1 MRIPSLLALLFL
13 CAFRPACAADAGSL
27 QEQINQIAKSHRG
40 QVTLYAENL
49 RTHETVSIHPDEP
62 VQTAS
67 VIKLAILYEALRQ
80 IREGKVSFSD
90 RIALTS
96 KDQVPGSGVLLFLD
110 TPTTITLKDALT
122 MMIVMSDNTAT
133 NLVMDHL
140 GIENIDR
147 TIAAL
152 GLKNTYLY
160 KKIFTPVP
168 PGVTMPEEQ
177 KRFGLG
183 KTTAHEMATLM
194 TRLATC
200 QFDPPA
206 KAGDKTLCSA
216 GQKMLHLQFYRN
228 GIPRYLD
235 TLPGATEESI
245 ANKTGSLEAV
255 RNDVAAVSTRQG
267 MIVISAFTYDNAD
280 HSWGAEQEG
289 EITIAKMARAIVAAW
304 SPEGLAPLPQ

>member
-1 MRIPSLLALLFL
+1 MRIPGLLALLFF
-13 CAFRPACAADAGSL
+13 CTFRPAGAADTSSL
-27 QEQINQIAKSHRG
+27 QDQVNQIAESHHGR
-40 QVTLYAENL
+40 VTLYAENL
-49 RTHETVSIHPDEP
+49 RTHETVAIHPDEP

-67 VIKLAILYEALRQ
+67 VIKLAILYESLRQ

-90 RIALTS
+90 KIALS
-96 KDQVPGSGVLLFLD
+96 AKDQVPGSGVLLFLD
-110 TPTTITLKDALT
+110 TPTTITFKDALT

-133 NLVMDHL
+133 NLAIDHL

-147 TIAAL
+147 TIADL

-160 KKIFTPVP
+160 KKVFTPVP
-168 PGVTMPEEQ
+168 PGVTLPEDQ

-183 KTTAHEMATLM
+183 KTTAREMAALM

-200 QFDPPA
+200 QLGPP
-206 KAGDKTLCSA
+206 DQDLCHA

-255 RNDVAAVSTRQG
+255 RNDVAAVSTKQG
-267 MIVISAFTYDNAD
+267 LIVISAFTYDNAD
-280 HSWGAEQEG
+280 HSWGPEQEG
-289 EITIAKMARAIVAAW
+289 EITIAKIARAIIGAW
-304 SPEGLAPLPQ
+304 SPTGLAPWPQ